1 MLIDWFTVAAQIINF
16 LILILLL
23 RRFLYRP
30 VIRVMNERE
39 AKIAAQLAEA
49 EALKQE
55 AIDEAEAYQQQRR
68 ELQNHR
74 EELLAEARD
83 EAEAWRKELISKARK
98 EIDEARASW
107 RKSIAAEQQ
116 VFTQEVRQ
124 RIGRQVCTISRR
136 ALADLAD
143 TELEERVIEVF
154 IRRLRALDE
163 DEHELLAESVRQA
176 GNKITLRTA
185 FEISPA
191 AYQKI
196 VQTIQTKVEGSVVI
210 QSEVVRDLL
219 CGVEIS
225 SPDYKLSWTLDDYL
239 DSLESSLLEAFGE
252 EVEWEYA
259 E

>member
-1 MLIDWFTVAAQIINF
+1 
-16 LILILLL
+16 ILLL

-30 VIRVMNERE
+30 VIRVINERE

-55 AIDEAEAYQQQRR
+55 ALNEARAYQQQLK
-68 ELQNHR
+68 ELQDHR
-74 EELLAEARD
+74 EELMVEARQ
-83 EAEAWRKELISKARK
+83 EAEAWRKELINKARK
-98 EIDEARASW
+98 EIEEARASW
-107 RKSIAAEQQ
+107 WKSIATEQQ
-116 VFTQEVRQ
+116 VFTQEIRE

-176 GNKITLRTA
+176 ENKITLRTA

-196 VQTIQTKVEGSVVI
+196 VQTIQSKVEGDIVI
-210 QSEVVRDLL
+210 QSEIVPDLL

-225 SPDYKLSWTLDDYL
+225 STDYKLSWTLDDYL

-252 EVEWEYA
+252 EVEREYA